1 MLKFIKGVVEA
12 VKSSAKRVALSVG
25 LAVGSGLALVQTQP
39 ALAQTGGTDYSS
51 ITDAAEWG
59 SVSTG
64 IIAVFAAVAAVV
76 VVFVGGKFLLR
87 ALRG

>member
-51 ITDAAEWG
+51 ITDAAD